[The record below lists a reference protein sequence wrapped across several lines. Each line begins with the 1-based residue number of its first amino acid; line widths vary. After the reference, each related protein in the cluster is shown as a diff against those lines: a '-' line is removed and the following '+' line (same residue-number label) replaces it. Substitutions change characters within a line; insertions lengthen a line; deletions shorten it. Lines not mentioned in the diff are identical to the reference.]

1 MATKLK
7 DVEKALETLKEL
19 QRCSLLSSDT
29 AQHLEQVI
37 KSLEAD
43 LERAKSESTL
53 H

>member
-7 DVEKALETLKEL
+7 DVEKALETLREL
-19 QRCSLLSSDT
+19 LRSSLLSRDT
-29 AQHLEQVI
+29 EFHLEQVV

-43 LERAKSESTL
+43 LERAKSGSTL